1 MTAREEKLK
10 VLFGHPQP
18 VAVVTG
24 SGADRVGKT
33 VALTLADQGY
43 RIALHANSSLDEAE
57 ATATE
62 LVDRGIE
69 AKAFAA
75 DLADEASIHA
85 MFDSIHFYFGRIDV
99 LVNTAAIWKS
109 TRFGKVTAA
118 DLRRQFDVNTVG
130 TFLCAQAAGRR
141 MIDQPQGGAIVN
153 IGDWSIAR
161 PYPDHAAYFA
171 SKGTLPTLTRSL
183 AVDLATRNPG
193 IRVNAILP
201 GQVMQPES
209 AGEEKVAL
217 DVQRTLLKRQGQPEY
232 LAHAALFLIENL
244 FVTGVC
250 LPVDGG
256 RSIFASGD
264 FGASS

>member
-1 MTAREEKLK
+1 MTADETKLK
-10 VLFGHPQP
+10 SLFGHPQP

-33 VALTLADQGY
+33 VALYLADRGY
-43 RIALHANSSLDEAE
+43 RIALHANSSLDEAA
-57 ATATE
+57 ATAAE
-62 LVDRGIE
+62 LVARGIE

-75 DLADEASIHA
+75 DLTDEAAIHA

-99 LVNTAAIWKS
+99 LVNTAAIWEP

-118 DLRRQFDVNTVG
+118 DMRRQFDVNAVG
-130 TFLCAQAAGRR
+130 TFLCSQAAGRR

-171 SKGTLPTLTRSL
+171 SKGTLPTLTRTL
-183 AVDLATRNPG
+183 AVELASRNPHV
-193 IRVNAILP
+193 RVNAILP
-201 GQVMQPES
+201 GQVMQPQAAS
-209 AGEEKVAL
+209 DEKVAL
-217 DVQRTLLKRQGQPEY
+217 DVKRTLVKRQGKPEY

-256 RSIFASGD
+256 RSIYSSGD